1 VNEQAAGPR
10 PIKRYANRKLYDTVA
25 RRFTSLSEI
34 EALVRSGV
42 VVRVVDHGTGT
53 DLTGETLA
61 QVLGASVRS
70 GRESLASLLSIV
82 IRTPERVSRAI
93 SDDERQAREL
103 RDLRLQVEM
112 LTKTVAALLA
122 EPGTAVTD
130 RRTQPVTGTVERA
143 Q

>member
-1 VNEQAAGPR
+1 VTGPPAGPR

-42 VVRVVDHGTGT
+42 DVRVVDHETGT
-53 DLTGETLA
+53 DLTGETLV

-70 GRESLASLLSIV
+70 GRESLSTLLSTL
-82 IRTPERVSRAI
+82 IRTPGRISQAI
-93 SDDERQAREL
+93 SDDDRRAGELREL
-103 RDLRLQVEM
+103 RHQVET

-122 EPGTAVTD
+122 EAGKAPAERRRPGDA
-130 RRTQPVTGTVERA
+130 
-143 Q
+143 